1 MNIFTGPD
9 GEGSSAYLRMSLP
22 IFERLST
29 LFDMDFEVEEF
40 QLLDLLQALVHKQLK
55 MLWKI
60 LFSIILCRYPQG
72 MLLKG
77 KKESKP
83 LTVSMLEGESESI
96 MFTESIYY
104 SIFAGYQQMW
114 MHNVIDLSVK

>member
-1 MNIFTGPD
+1 
-9 GEGSSAYLRMSLP
+9 MSLP

-60 LFSIILCRYPQG
+60 FCIIPCRCPQG

-96 MFTESIYY
+96 MFTESIHC
-104 SIFAGYQQMW
+104 SIFTGYQQMW
-114 MHNVIDLSVK
+114 MHNVIDMSVK